1 MYPRHCENYVVRLH
15 ILFKFWLVNILWHD
29 TGWKWV
35 LRGWGERPGSL
46 FNLFWRGVLLV
57 FALYNAFT
65 EGRASIRRL
74 WTLYHWIMVKIPV
87 SQLVSFHTS
96 FVGKERGTLLT
107 WWEKKL
113 CIYTRPSLMPLRQ
126 SSRARSARFLACLF
140 ITHYQIE

>member
-1 MYPRHCENYVVRLH
+1 MYPRHCENYVMRLH
-15 ILFKFWLVNILWHD
+15 ILFKFSLVNILWRD

-35 LRGWGERPGSL
+35 LPGWGESPGSL
-46 FNLFWRGVLLV
+46 FNLFWRGVLPV

-96 FVGKERGTLLT
+96 FLGKERGTLL
-107 WWEKKL
+107 
-113 CIYTRPSLMPLRQ
+113 PLGGRK
-126 SSRARSARFLACLF
+126 SSAFILGLLWCHLGRAQEQDLQGFRLVCLLH
-140 ITHYQIE
+140 ITK